1 MVAETI
7 KEVKVKSIT
16 GSKAVAIKQLGDL
29 MELGLKILDSQT
41 SVVYQVIGP
50 ERREERNQIMLAAMG
65 EIIKTMLPQVEKALK
80 TLNLPN
86 GDKYMFGDSI
96 SIADLEVIS

>member
-41 SVVYQVIGP
+41 SVVYQP
-50 ERREERNQIMLAAMG
+50 HR
-65 EIIKTMLPQVEKALK
+65 
-80 TLNLPN
+80 
-86 GDKYMFGDSI
+86 S
-96 SIADLEVIS
+96 

>member
-1 MVAETI
+1 
-7 KEVKVKSIT
+7 
-16 GSKAVAIKQLGDL
+16 
-29 MELGLKILDSQT
+29 
-41 SVVYQVIGP
+41 
-50 ERREERNQIMLAAMG
+50 MLAAMG

-86 GDKYMFGDSI
+86 GDKFMFGDSI